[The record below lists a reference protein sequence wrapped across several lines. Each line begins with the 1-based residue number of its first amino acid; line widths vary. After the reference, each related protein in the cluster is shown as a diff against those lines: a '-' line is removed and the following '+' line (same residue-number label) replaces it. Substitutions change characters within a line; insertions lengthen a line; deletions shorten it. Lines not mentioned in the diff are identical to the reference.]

1 MRPENNGATAGMD
14 AIEDNHEQDL
24 YLLIKDIE
32 DRKKQREEMKMI
44 EYNGDVIPST
54 KAADPYGQQ
63 GDLDMNNQ
71 LALMPM

>member
-44 EYNGDVIPST
+44 EYNGD
-54 KAADPYGQQ
+54 
-63 GDLDMNNQ
+63 
-71 LALMPM
+71 